1 MCVKLVI
8 YSSHRWGWGGGIP
21 SKGNSS
27 NLMTWRQYCL
37 DPQTRESVWNSGCS
51 KLRDEHRSGG
61 GGGETT
67 SETMTNSCRKNFYS
81 GNADSHRETCREGD
95 LVSLCTFALSS
106 QGSHYASYKK
116 ANCFAGFW
124 RRANLTGSNLQS
136 GVRQEERFLKT
147 RYRKIV
153 LLCAVANLR
162 TFLSLTL
169 SPPFCSSLQT
179 EQGK

>member
-8 YSSHRWGWGGGIP
+8 YGSHRWGWGGGIP

-61 GGGETT
+61 GGKRPPVKQWQTAVGKTSIAGMQIHTERHAEKETWSVCAHLPYPLKGAIT
-67 SETMTNSCRKNFYS
+67 PHTKRPTV
-81 GNADSHRETCREGD
+81 
-95 LVSLCTFALSS
+95 LP
-106 QGSHYASYKK
+106 
-116 ANCFAGFW
+116 GFR